1 MEEVTTVSLE
11 QVEFL
16 LLQNG
21 TLLEQLS
28 TQLAEN
34 SELLLRIY
42 VCQLFAIG
50 VCGAVGVL
58 FLLYKFLKA
67 FY

>member
-1 MEEVTTVSLE
+1 METATVSLE

-16 LLQNG
+16 LMQNG
-21 TLLEQLS
+21 TMLETIS
-28 TQLAEN
+28 TKLAEN

-42 VCQLFAIG
+42 TCQLFAIG
-50 VCGAVGVL
+50 VIGAIGVL

>member
-1 MEEVTTVSLE
+1 METVTVSLE

-16 LLQNG
+16 LMQNG
-21 TLLEQLS
+21 SMLETIS

-42 VCQLFAIG
+42 ACHLFAIG
-50 VCGAVGVL
+50 VIGAVGVL
-58 FLLYKFLKA
+58 FLLYKFLKV

>member
-1 MEEVTTVSLE
+1 MEDVTTVSLE

-16 LLQNG
+16 LMQNG
-21 TLLEQLS
+21 TLLEQ
-28 TQLAEN
+28 TTTKLAEN
-34 SELLLRIY
+34 GELLLRIY
-42 VCQLFAIG
+42 TCQLFAIG
-50 VCGAVGVL
+50 VIGAVGVL

>member
-1 MEEVTTVSLE
+1 MDTTTVSLE

-16 LLQNG
+16 LMQNG
-21 TLLEQLS
+21 TMLEGIS
-28 TQLAEN
+28 NSLAEN

-42 VCQLFAIG
+42 TCQLFAIG
-50 VCGAVGVL
+50 VLGAIGVL

>member
-1 MEEVTTVSLE
+1 METATVSLE

-21 TLLEQLS
+21 SLLEQLS
-28 TQLAEN
+28 TQLAEH

-42 VCQLFAIG
+42 ICQLFAIG
-50 VCGAVGVL
+50 VFGAVGVL
-58 FLLYKFLKA
+58 CLLYKFLKA

>member
-1 MEEVTTVSLE
+1 MEETATVSLE

-16 LLQNG
+16 LMQNG
-21 TLLEQLS
+21 SMLETLS

-42 VCQLFAIG
+42 TCQLFAIG
-50 VCGAVGVL
+50 VVGAVGVL